1 MLNALKSIRTSPLPF
16 SEAGRNVP
24 DEVAVIAPLHVGSV
38 FVPELQYAMPVM
50 FGQVPNTTG
59 RFYASGQVYVSGVFK
74 KSTGSD
80 NQRILNSNQSDVS
93 NTTFDFSLNNDQAV
107 YKGNKVQPSA
117 LQCLPCIRI

>member
-50 FGQVPNTTG
+50 FGHQT
-59 RFYASGQVYVSGVFK
+59 
-74 KSTGSD
+74 
-80 NQRILNSNQSDVS
+80 
-93 NTTFDFSLNNDQAV
+93 
-107 YKGNKVQPSA
+107 SA
-117 LQCLPCIRI
+117 EHSELDEVEMLIT

>member
-1 MLNALKSIRTSPLPF
+1 MSS
-16 SEAGRNVP
+16 NVW
-24 DEVAVIAPLHVGSV
+24 S
-38 FVPELQYAMPVM
+38 
-50 FGQVPNTTG
+50 PNTTG
-59 RFYASGQVYVSGVFK
+59 RFYASSQVYVSGVFK

-117 LQCLPCIRI
+117 LQVLACIRI